1 MFTVKVRVRNLLEK
15 AVTKLTRFQD
25 ILGPTIWLGVFEE
38 SALIYRTYYWSVQRM
53 TEMPLET
60 HILSKLKSL
69 NL

>member
-1 MFTVKVRVRNLLEK
+1 MFSFKVRVRTLLEK